1 MSTAPPPSKKEHM
14 HKLLERGSVFV
25 HLDPRRKGVVVPDW
39 LAGKPQLVLQI
50 GLNFAI
56 PIHDLVI
63 DDDGVR
69 CTLSFNRS
77 PFFCVLPWSAVYA
90 LVAED
95 GQVTVWPSEIP
106 TELVPAAS
114 PAVRREQPKERKEV
128 QQRRARISVVP
139 SPPPEPTDGA
149 RAMPTE
155 KANEQ
160 AEESSRPTERKPNP
174 SQRPAAPRAL
184 PALALDTAQENAEEG
199 DGEATNEGDKPEPP
213 TPSSPPRGPGGR
225 TSKRPL
231 PPYLRLVK

>member
-25 HLDPRRKGVVVPDW
+25 HLDPRRPGVTVPDW
-39 LAGKPQLVLQI
+39 LGTKPQLVLQV

-63 DDDGVR
+63 DEEGVR
-69 CTLSFNRS
+69 CTLSFNRA

-106 TELVPAAS
+106 SELVPAAS
-114 PAVRREQPKERKEV
+114 PAVRREGPKERRDV

-139 SPPPEPTDGA
+139 PPAADDAKDATPSTAKPAETEPA
-149 RAMPTE
+149 KLPTE
-155 KANEQ
+155 
-160 AEESSRPTERKPNP
+160 PRKPRP

-184 PALALDTAQENAEEG
+184 PALALDTGTENAEEG
-199 DGEATNEGDKPEPP
+199 GATDLEKDDKDKPEPP
-213 TPSSPPRGPGGR
+213 TSPRGPGGR
-225 TSKRPL
+225 PNKKPL